1 MNKIR
6 TFEVIVKEKM
16 IDNPI
21 KTSYVGKC
29 AEEDVIKFFGL
40 RENDIEWFTI
50 NEIIYDTEGV

>member
-29 AEEDVIKFFGL
+29 TEEDVIKFFGL

-50 NEIIYDTEGV
+50 KEIIYDTEGV

>member
-29 AEEDVIKFFGL
+29 TEEDVIKFFGL
-40 RENDIEWFTI
+40 RENDIEWYKIT
-50 NEIIYDTEGV
+50 EIV